1 MTLPPAPAFAGYC
14 RKCYYSLAGA
24 ASGRCPE
31 CGREFDPA
39 NAKTFLTRPPS
50 RWRWVRRGVLVLAM
64 VAVLGAVAPR
74 GYVTIVL
81 SGATSATAGRCIT
94 RYGLV
99 KPRWMSW
106 VRYPYWTTRRDL
118 NAAELAAMRSPPP
131 GTVTLAGM
139 SAAPCDSSIVL
150 VVKRWG
156 EVPTSSQGSAS
167 GGYGL
172 VACMTDPRE
181 PPASITQMLG
191 RVTDAASSDGLDT
204 MATMAMQ
211 SLPE

>member
-1 MTLPPAPAFAGYC
+1 
-14 RKCYYSLAGA
+14 
-24 ASGRCPE
+24 
-31 CGREFDPA
+31 
-39 NAKTFLTRPPS
+39 
-50 RWRWVRRGVLVLAM
+50 
-64 VAVLGAVAPR
+64 
-74 GYVTIVL
+74 
-81 SGATSATAGRCIT
+81 
-94 RYGLV
+94 
-99 KPRWMSW
+99 
-106 VRYPYWTTRRDL
+106 
-118 NAAELAAMRSPPP
+118 MRSPPP

-139 SAAPCDSSIVL
+139 SAAPCDRSIVL

-191 RVTDAASSDGLDT
+191 RLTDAASSDRLDT
-204 MATMAMQ
+204 LATIAMQ

>member
-1 MTLPPAPAFAGYC
+1 MTGPGTIPASACC

-24 ASGRCPE
+24 TAGRCPE

-39 NAKTFLTRPPS
+39 NAKPYLQRAPS
-50 RWRWVRRGVLVLAM
+50 RWRWVRRGVLALAM
-64 VAVLGAVAPR
+64 VAVLG
-74 GYVTIVL
+74 
-81 SGATSATAGRCIT
+81 
-94 RYGLV
+94 
-99 KPRWMSW
+99 
-106 VRYPYWTTRRDL
+106 
-118 NAAELAAMRSPPP
+118 AMRSPPP

-150 VVKRWG
+150 VVKGWG

-181 PPASITQMLG
+181 PPASITQMLVG
-191 RVTDAASSDGLDT
+191 A
-204 MATMAMQ
+204 
-211 SLPE
+211 